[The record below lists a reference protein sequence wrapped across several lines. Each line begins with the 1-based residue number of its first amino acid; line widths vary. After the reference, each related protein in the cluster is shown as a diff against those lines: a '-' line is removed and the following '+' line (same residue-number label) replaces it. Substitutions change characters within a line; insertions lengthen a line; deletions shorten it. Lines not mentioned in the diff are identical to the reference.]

1 MLPGRAG
8 AKNAE
13 HAIRWSRQM
22 NTHQRGVY
30 QPAMDNAQVYDLSD
44 EEVEEEEEHSRLP
57 LLIVIALLVLAAFAG
72 VVWLAYNQ
80 GVARGRAGAAVVI
93 AAPDGPVRT
102 APADA
107 GGTPAPYTGLKVY
120 GQAVPPDQEAQASA
134 LAPSALSAIPASS
147 PALTP
152 ARAPSVTTS
161 DTPPVR
167 LNPDAPAVIAPKAP
181 PPAPTPMPAPAKPAV
196 QTAAVAPTP
205 PTSTAVPAQTAPIAS
220 AVSGK
225 AVLQIGA
232 YESPEIANGA
242 WTAFKSRYADVA
254 GKLAQDVQKAD
265 LGAKGTWYR
274 LRVGPFADK
283 AAANSACTKLRS
295 EGATCFVAAP

>member
-1 MLPGRAG
+1 
-8 AKNAE
+8 
-13 HAIRWSRQM
+13 M

-30 QPAMDNAQVYDLSD
+30 QPAMDNIPIYDLSD
-44 EEVEEEEEHSRLP
+44 EEIEDEEHSRLP

-102 APADA
+102 APLD
-107 GGTPAPYTGLKVY
+107 GGGAPAPYTGLKVY
-120 GQAVPPDQEAQASA
+120 GQSLPPDQEAQASA
-134 LAPSALSAIPASS
+134 LAPPVPPVSVSPSPPA
-147 PALTP
+147 PTP
-152 ARAPSVTTS
+152 ARTAAS

-167 LNPDAPAVIAPKAP
+167 LNPNTPAVTARAEPKA
-181 PPAPTPMPAPAKPAV
+181 APAPATPAV
-196 QTAAVAPTP
+196 QANPAKAAAQVAPPIAIVAAPTAPAAPSPAPPAVA
-205 PTSTAVPAQTAPIAS
+205 

-232 YESPEIANGA
+232 YESPQIANGA
-242 WTAFKSRYADVA
+242 WTTFRSRHPDVA
-254 GKLAQDVQKAD
+254 AKLAQDVQKAD

-283 AAANSACTKLRS
+283 AAAVAACEKLRS
-295 EGATCFVAAP
+295 EGGTCFVTAP

>member
-1 MLPGRAG
+1 
-8 AKNAE
+8 
-13 HAIRWSRQM
+13 M
-22 NTHQRGVY
+22 NTHQRGAY
-30 QPAMDNAQVYDLSD
+30 QPSMDNIPIYDLSD
-44 EEVEEEEEHSRLP
+44 EEIEEEEQSRLP

-120 GQAVPPDQEAQASA
+120 GQSLPPDQEAQASA
-134 LAPSALSAIPASS
+134 LSSSS
-147 PALTP
+147 PTEIAATSPSLP
-152 ARAPSVTTS
+152 PPSVQSTRAS
-161 DTPPVR
+161 DAPPVR
-167 LNPDAPAVIAPKAP
+167 LNPEAPTVTSPRTSPEAPTKPSIQAAAAPAPVS
-181 PPAPTPMPAPAKPAV
+181 TP
-196 QTAAVAPTP
+196 AAVSAPSAT
-205 PTSTAVPAQTAPIAS
+205 VAS

-232 YESPEIANGA
+232 YESPAIANGA
-242 WTAFKSRYADVA
+242 WNSFKSRHAQVA
-254 GKLAQDVQKAD
+254 AKLAQDVQKAD

-283 AAANSACTKLRS
+283 AAAVAACEKLRA
-295 EGATCFVAAP
+295 EGGTCFVSAP

>member
-1 MLPGRAG
+1 
-8 AKNAE
+8 
-13 HAIRWSRQM
+13 M

-30 QPAMDNAQVYDLSD
+30 QPAMDNIPIYDLSD
-44 EEVEEEEEHSRLP
+44 EEIEDEEHSRLP

-93 AAPDGPVRT
+93 DAPDGPVRT
-102 APADA
+102 APL
-107 GGTPAPYTGLKVY
+107 GGGGAPAPYMGLKVY
-120 GQAVPPDQEAQASA
+120 GQSLPPDQETLSSA
-134 LAPSALSAIPASS
+134 LAGPPQTSISPPP
-147 PALTP
+147 PAL
-152 ARAPSVTTS
+152 APPRTQAAGLS
-161 DTPPVR
+161 DAPPVR
-167 LNPDAPAVIAPKAP
+167 LNPDTPAVTARQP
-181 PPAPTPMPAPAKPAV
+181 PSPAPAKPPV
-196 QTAAVAPTP
+196 QAAVTAP
-205 PTSTAVPAQTAPIAS
+205 AAPIAGPAPPPSATAAGS

-242 WTAFKSRYADVA
+242 WTTFRSRHANVA
-254 GKLAQDVQKAD
+254 ARLAQDVQKAD

-283 AAANSACTKLRS
+283 AAAIAACEQLRS
-295 EGATCFVAAP
+295 EGGTCFVTAP

>member
-1 MLPGRAG
+1 
-8 AKNAE
+8 
-13 HAIRWSRQM
+13 M

-30 QPAMDNAQVYDLSD
+30 QPAMDNIPIYDLSD
-44 EEVEEEEEHSRLP
+44 EEIEDEEHSRLP

-102 APADA
+102 APAD
-107 GGTPAPYTGLKVY
+107 GGGAQAPFTGLKIY
-120 GQAVPPDQEAQASA
+120 GQSLPPDREAQAST
-134 LAPSALSAIPASS
+134 LAPAPQVAIAPPPRAPAPPPPPARSQAA
-147 PALTP
+147 ALTDAPP
-152 ARAPSVTTS
+152 A
-161 DTPPVR
+161 R
-167 LNPDAPAVIAPKAP
+167 LNPDAPAVTARPAP
-181 PPAPTPMPAPAKPAV
+181 PPAPAKQPVAPALAPAAVAGAAAPVPAPA
-196 QTAAVAPTP
+196 AA
-205 PTSTAVPAQTAPIAS
+205 SGS

-232 YESPEIANGA
+232 YETPEIANGA
-242 WTAFKSRYADVA
+242 WTTFKARHAAVA
-254 GKLAQDVQKAD
+254 AKLAQDVQKAD

-283 AAANSACTKLRS
+283 AAAVAACEKLRS
-295 EGATCFVAAP
+295 EGGTCFVTAP